1 MTGRHQNV
9 KMRVLTHFQCNQK
22 TVLLTARKTT
32 KPKNILSTQQKFD
45 THSTSNDK
53 SSALTSLTV
62 IIES

>member
-1 MTGRHQNV
+1 
-9 KMRVLTHFQCNQK
+9 MRVLTHFQCNQK

-45 THSTSNDK
+45 MHSTSNDK